1 MACGR
6 PRLPCVCIRLPR
18 YSHHIRLLM
27 TIAMNMCRRL
37 CLISSTRRPFLQSTA
52 CAVIVARNSILT
64 ISEILLSARTRQFC
78 SRFRVPAFPACRLH
92 PTSHPAF
99 TLHQTTSLQEIGAKH
114 RCRLQVFTK
123 ILHSNVRPGH
133 WFALYKP
140 CLQQSLSMS
149 QTEHQTSNIKTRP
162 GCRHLRLPYL

>member
-1 MACGR
+1 MVHASFVIC
-6 PRLPCVCIRLPR
+6 LV
-18 YSHHIRLLM
+18 S
-27 TIAMNMCRRL
+27 L
-37 CLISSTRRPFLQSTA
+37 CLGLRKATPPVCLYTPPEVFSSHQATYDNRDEYVPPTLPSA
-52 CAVIVARNSILT
+52 CVVIVACNSVLT

-78 SRFRVPAFPACRLH
+78 SRFRVPACRLH
-92 PTSHPAF
+92 PTSNPAF
-99 TLHQTTSLQEIGAKH
+99 TLHQTSSLQAIGAKH

-123 ILHSNVRPGH
+123 ILHFNLRPSH

-149 QTEHQTSNIKTRP
+149 QTELQTSNIKTRP